1 MKAFLYARVS
11 TGDQNEGMQVREMRE
26 LAERRGCDIEV
37 FIDAGFSGAKTK
49 RPELDRMMGL
59 VRRGKCDVVIVYRFD
74 RFARSTQHLVN
85 ALEEFRA
92 LGVEFISVHEA
103 IDTTTPMGRFAFAV
117 FAAIAEFE
125 RELIRE
131 RVRSGMA
138 HAKANGQHI
147 GRPALGLDAVAIT
160 RLREQGL
167 PWREVAHRVKADEST
182 VRKFMRR
189 HAEKGSENSE
199 AADVENKAVAKAV
212 EN

>member
-37 FIDAGFSGAKTK
+37 FIDAGFSGAKVK

-92 LGVEFISVHEA
+92 MGVSFISVHEA
-103 IDTTTPMGRFAFAV
+103 IDTTTPMGRFAFTV

-138 HAKANGQHI
+138 HAKANGRHV
-147 GRPALGLDAVAIT
+147 GRRAFNLNANQIAIRRDDGFT
-160 RLREQGL
+160 WQQIADELRVG
-167 PWREVAHRVKADEST
+167 EST

-189 HAEKGSENSE
+189 QAEKGSEKT
-199 AADVENKAVAKAV
+199 DV
-212 EN
+212 